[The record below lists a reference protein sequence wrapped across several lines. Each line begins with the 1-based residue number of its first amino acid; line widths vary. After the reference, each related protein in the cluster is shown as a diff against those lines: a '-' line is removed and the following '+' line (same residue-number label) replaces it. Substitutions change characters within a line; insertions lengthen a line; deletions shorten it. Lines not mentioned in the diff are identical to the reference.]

1 MSKLIGN
8 YKSALFNVILLL
20 FAISLF
26 IGCQKEESKLDSHI
40 NSEESLNTGSP
51 TRSLT
56 LKDSLYVV
64 KLFNSFKKECASAK
78 QAEQVDKKVDREIKK
93 LSNEQYRLFMHMVIQ
108 ANERLVKR
116 KRLSGYQS
124 SEFEGKAKQALDT
137 HIDNSIELFG
147 VAPHLLSNEKKQEL
161 SKYEMKKKE

>member
-8 YKSALFNVILLL
+8 YKSALFNVILFL

-64 KLFNSFKKECASAK
+64 DLFNKYSKSYEHKSEQEQQKEFKKLLE
-78 QAEQVDKKVDREIKK
+78 EEKK
-93 LSNEQYRLFMHMVIQ
+93 LSNEQFRLFMHMTIDIDIP
-108 ANERLVKR
+108 NDERTQEEIKESR
-116 KRLSGYQS
+116 K
-124 SEFEGKAKQALDT
+124 KAKQAWDK
-137 HIDNSIELFG
+137 HIDQSIELFG
-147 VAPHLLSNEKKQEL
+147 FGPHLLSNEQVVEL
-161 SKYEMKKKE
+161 SEYRKKK